1 MDIAPLEPSVQ
12 NSSEFQRG
20 SKGVRVGCQNG
31 AILYVCTSSLACGM
45 NELALTRAVEDGSL
59 STVETLLAADCADV
73 NIVSTDG
80 GASTAL
86 HVAASY
92 GQDAI
97 ASVLLQRERPQIGS
111 ITSDTPHSC
120 GQPYWVT

>member
-1 MDIAPLEPSVQ
+1 
-12 NSSEFQRG
+12 
-20 SKGVRVGCQNG
+20 
-31 AILYVCTSSLACGM
+31 M

-97 ASVLLQRERPQIGS
+97 ASVLLQKGAATDRLDHFGY
-111 ITSDTPHSC
+111 TPLMRAAVLGHLAVVKILLTAGADKMALDLRTHRS
-120 GQPYWVT
+120 